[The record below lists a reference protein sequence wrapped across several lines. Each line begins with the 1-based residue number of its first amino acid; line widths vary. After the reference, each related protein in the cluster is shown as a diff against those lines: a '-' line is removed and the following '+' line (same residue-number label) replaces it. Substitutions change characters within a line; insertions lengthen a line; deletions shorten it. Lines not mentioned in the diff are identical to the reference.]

1 MGRKGILFDLDG
13 TLWDSAEAVT
23 LSWNRVL
30 ERIGRPER
38 MTTEWMYT
46 LMGKTMDDI
55 AMAMFPTETHEEA
68 VRVLGICMEDENAY
82 IRKHGGKLFPGLE
95 EILRELKSRGWF
107 LGSVSN
113 CQEGYIEA
121 FLAYHRLEKYFDDTE
136 NVGHTG
142 QGKGYN
148 IRLVV
153 ERNRLERA
161 IYIGDTQGDY
171 DAATE
176 AGVPF
181 LHAAYGFGTVPAGT
195 ASISDIRELPDA
207 AEKLLS

>member
-38 MTTEWMYT
+38 LTMEWMYA

-55 AMAMFPTETHEEA
+55 AMAVFPTETHEEA

-107 LGSVSN
+107 LGIVSN

-121 FLAYHRLEKYFDDTE
+121 FLAYHQLEKYFDDTE
-136 NVGHTG
+136 NIGHTG
-142 QGKGYN
+142 HGKGYN
-148 IRLVV
+148 IRLVA
-153 ERNRLERA
+153 ERNGLDHVT
-161 IYIGDTQGDY
+161 YLGDTRGDY
-171 DAATE
+171 DAAME
-176 AGVPF
+176 AGVSF
-181 LHAAYGFGTVPAGT
+181 LHAAYGFGQVPEGT
-195 ASISDIRELPDA
+195 PAIRDLRELTRVFP
-207 AEKLLS
+207 